1 MIPRNCYVIFLITDC
16 TVLSDCNFRVDNKN
30 ECASS
35 SDFKAHFFLVG
46 GSRVVHEALVNLKM
60 VNICTVKEVSFII
73 VE

>member
-35 SDFKAHFFLVG
+35 SDFKAHFFSSGRVPQDWLKFGLV
-46 GSRVVHEALVNLKM
+46 
-60 VNICTVKEVSFII
+60 
-73 VE
+73 